1 MMPKHY
7 FFWRVTFKKATHVFD
22 QNQGEN
28 MEQSLNTNLSAKG
41 SKAPQGPNESLNGN
55 GSLMEKAGDLLT
67 MNEDH
72 LEGQATK
79 AIEKQTSKIPS
90 GVYLALAVGSM
101 ALSAAFATSSKRKD
115 IANFVGLWAPSFLM
129 LGLYNKIVKTV
140 GSDSQT
146 PA

>member
-1 MMPKHY
+1 
-7 FFWRVTFKKATHVFD
+7 
-22 QNQGEN
+22 
-28 MEQSLNTNLSAKG
+28 MEQSFNTPKNANLSPMESKG
-41 SKAPQGPNESLNGN
+41 SQGLNESFNGN
-55 GSLMEKAGDLLT
+55 GSLIEKAGDLLT

-72 LEGQATK
+72 LEGKVTK

-101 ALSAAFATSSKRKD
+101 ALSAGLATSSKRKD
-115 IANFVGLWAPSFLM
+115 LANFVGLWAPSFLM
-129 LGLYNKIVKTV
+129 LGLYNKIVKTQ